1 MGSDMTVTQGAGTDR
16 LPAET
21 DEFVGRTAELRQI
34 DGLLRDAQ
42 LVTLIGPGGVG
53 KTRVALRAAAAA
65 ASRYPDGVSFTELSA
80 LHDPALLSHTISR
93 GLGLA
98 EQATG
103 SQRDALL
110 AHLRDRRL
118 LLILDT
124 CEHLIDACADLAQ
137 AVLTEAPQVTVLATS
152 REALA
157 VAGETTFP
165 VRPLP
170 VTPLPVTSLPPPS
183 GLRPAG
189 PVAGTGEEPH
199 SFGLTGL
206 SSGGEPGAAGA
217 TGGGDAVELFARR
230 AAAAAPGFTV
240 TDANR
245 AEVVRI
251 CRGLDGVPLAIEMA
265 AGRLRDLTLGEIS
278 GRLDRRL
285 LLLTGGSDGDGGRH
299 ATARNVVGW
308 SYDTCTAAE
317 RALWARL
324 SVFPGR
330 FSVEA
335 AAEVCASGELSGAAI
350 LETIIGLVNKSL
362 LVRADSG
369 SAGTDADQPGFLMLD
384 TVREYG
390 AERLAA
396 SGDEQGIRDR
406 FLARYL
412 AMARKADDLVFG
424 GNQLELFAGA
434 RREHASIRAALYH
447 SLDTGSG
454 QIARERDGAE
464 LATRLWAYWLSSGL
478 LAEGLYWLGKAL
490 DRVTNPGLQRAWLH
504 VARCLLSAVSGSIP
518 QAVADGEAGT
528 GLAEQLKQP
537 QLAGR
542 GYACLTLAYTFA
554 GDLGAAGRA
563 GQAAERLLTSAGDA
577 DGLIV
582 LDAHLAA
589 YCQASGK
596 PEQSVRYYKQGIARF
611 REDSGERMY
620 HGYLHL
626 SGALGY
632 LELPGKEAECARVLS
647 LALTAKYDLEEV
659 TGTAYG
665 LELLGWL
672 AAGAGRYE
680 RAAWLLGAADPLW
693 MALGAR
699 LSNAGPWEQ
708 RHQDA
713 AAAARRALGDDSYAA
728 VFGAGGRH
736 PLGQV
741 VALAINDADTLGGP
755 VPGAARPGAG
765 TLTGREREIAGL
777 AAVGLSS
784 AQIAGQLFLP
794 PRTVEQHLA
803 SVFGKLGVS
812 SAAQLGPWLG
822 EQVPQA

>member
-1 MGSDMTVTQGAGTDR
+1 MVVTQAAGAGR

-21 DEFVGRTAELRQI
+21 DEFVGRTAELGQI

-42 LVTLIGPGGVG
+42 LVTLVGPGGVG

-80 LHDPALLSHTISR
+80 LRDPALLPHTISR

-124 CEHLIDACADLAQ
+124 CEHLIDACADLAE
-137 AVLTEAPQVTVLATS
+137 AIVTAAPQVTVLATS
-152 REALA
+152 REPLA

-170 VTPLPVTSLPPPS
+170 VTPLPAAPLPLPS
-183 GLRPAG
+183 APRPA
-189 PVAGTGEEPH
+189 VSAEEA
-199 SFGLTGL
+199 
-206 SSGGEPGAAGA
+206 GGEPPSFGF
-217 TGGGDAVELFARR
+217 TGLFSGREPSGGGEGDAVELFARR

-245 AEVVRI
+245 AEVIRI
-251 CRGLDGVPLAIEMA
+251 CQGLDGVPLAIEMA
-265 AGRLRDLTLGEIS
+265 AGRLRDLSLAEITA
-278 GRLDRRL
+278 RLDRRL
-285 LLLTGGSDGDGGRH
+285 FLLTGGNGGNGGRH
-299 ATARNVVGW
+299 ATARNVVAW

-324 SVFPGR
+324 SVFPDR

-350 LETIIGLVNKSL
+350 LETIIALVNKSL
-362 LVRADSG
+362 LVRADPG
-369 SAGTDADQPGFLMLD
+369 PTGIDADQPAFLMLD

-396 SGDEQGIRDR
+396 SGDEPGIRHR

-412 AMARKADDLVFG
+412 AMARKVDELVSG
-424 GNQLELFAGA
+424 DNQLELFAGLH
-434 RREHASIRAALYH
+434 REHASMRAVLYH
-447 SLDTGSG
+447 SLDSGSG
-454 QIARERDGAE
+454 QVAREWDSAE
-464 LATRLWAYWLSSGL
+464 LAIRLWSYWLSSGL
-478 LAEGLYWLGKAL
+478 MAEGLYWLGKAL
-490 DRVTNPGLQRAWLH
+490 DRVPSGRPLRAWLH
-504 VARCLLSAVSGSIP
+504 VARSLLGAVSGAIP

-528 GLAEQLKQP
+528 ELAEELKEP
-537 QLAGR
+537 QIAGR
-542 GYACLTLAYTFA
+542 GYACLTLAYTLA

-563 GQAAERLLTSAGDA
+563 GKAAERLLTSAGDS

-582 LDAHLAA
+582 LDAHLAV

-596 PEQSVRYYKQGIARF
+596 PEQSVRYYKRGIARF
-611 REDSGERMY
+611 RDGSGERMY

-626 SGALGY
+626 SGAFGY

-647 LALTAKYDLEEV
+647 LALTAKYDLDEV

-672 AAGAGRYE
+672 AAAAGRYQ

-693 MALGAR
+693 AQFGAR
-699 LSNAGPWEQ
+699 LSNAAPWEE
-708 RHQDA
+708 RHQAA
-713 AAAARRALGDDSYAA
+713 AAAARAALGEERYQA
-728 VFGAGGRH
+728 VFRAGGLH

-755 VPGAARPGAG
+755 VPGTARPGAA
-765 TLTGREREIAGL
+765 TLTDREREIAVL
-777 AAVGLSS
+777 AAAGLSA

-794 PRTVEQHLA
+794 PRAVEDHLA

-822 EQVPQA
+822 EQVPQP

>member
-1 MGSDMTVTQGAGTDR
+1 M
-16 LPAET
+16 
-21 DEFVGRTAELRQI
+21 AELGQI

-42 LVTLIGPGGVG
+42 LVTLVGPGGVG

-80 LHDPALLSHTISR
+80 LRDPALLPHTISR

-124 CEHLIDACADLAQ
+124 CEHLIDACADLVQ
-137 AVLTEAPQVTVLATS
+137 AVVTAAPQVTVLATS
-152 REALA
+152 REPLA

-170 VTPLPVTSLPPPS
+170 VTPLPAVPLPLPS
-183 GLRPAG
+183 APRPA
-189 PVAGTGEEPH
+189 VSVEDAGGEPP
-199 SFGLTGL
+199 SFGLTDL
-206 SSGGEPGAAGA
+206 FSGREPGGREP
-217 TGGGDAVELFARR
+217 GGRREGDAVELFARR

-245 AEVVRI
+245 AEVISI
-251 CRGLDGVPLAIEMA
+251 CQGLDGVPLAIEMA
-265 AGRLRDLTLGEIS
+265 AGRLRDLSLAEITS
-278 GRLDRRL
+278 RLDRRL
-285 LLLTGGSDGDGGRH
+285 FLLTGNAGNGANGGNGGRH
-299 ATARNVVGW
+299 ATARNVVAW

-324 SVFPGR
+324 SVFPDR

-350 LETIIGLVNKSL
+350 LETIIALVNKSL
-362 LVRADSG
+362 LVRADPG
-369 SAGTDADQPGFLMLD
+369 PAGTDADQLAFLMLD

-396 SGDEQGIRDR
+396 AGEEPGIRDR

-412 AMARKADDLVFG
+412 AMARNADELVSG

-434 RREHASIRAALYH
+434 HREHASIRAALYH

-454 QIARERDGAE
+454 PLARERDGAE

-478 LAEGLYWLGKAL
+478 MAEGLYWLGKAL
-490 DRVTNPGLQRAWLH
+490 DRVTSPVPQRAWLH
-504 VARCLLSAVSGSIP
+504 VARCLLGAVSGSIP
-518 QAVADGEAGT
+518 EAVADGEAGT
-528 GLAEQLKQP
+528 ELAEQLKQP
-537 QLAGR
+537 QIAGR

-554 GDLGAAGRA
+554 GDLDAAGRA

-589 YCQASGK
+589 FCQASGK
-596 PEQSVRYYKQGIARF
+596 PEQSVRYYKRGIARF
-611 REDSGERMY
+611 RDGSGERMY

-647 LALTAKYDLEEV
+647 LALTAKYDLDEV

-672 AAGAGRYE
+672 AAAAGRHE

-693 MALGAR
+693 VQFGAR
-699 LSNAGPWEQ
+699 LSNAAPWEQ

-713 AAAARRALGDDSYAA
+713 VAAARAVLGDDRYQA
-728 VFGAGGRH
+728 VFRAGGLH

-755 VPGAARPGAG
+755 VPGAARPGAA
-765 TLTGREREIAGL
+765 TLTDREREIAVL
-777 AAVGLSS
+777 AATGLS
-784 AQIAGQLFLP
+784 ARQIAKQLFLP
-794 PRTVEQHLA
+794 PRAVEEHLA

-812 SAAQLGPWLG
+812 AAAQLGPWLG
-822 EQVPQA
+822 EQVPQP